1 MKRKLVVAMA
11 ALAALIAL
19 IAIEIARDPLFWK
32 RYFLAATNS
41 PATLPLSFYEPTET
55 IAGTDE
61 PAPPRVDPELEQL
74 DPAALRAAADY
85 AATRLTTSLIV
96 ARRGHIVF
104 EEYWDG
110 SGSGAIADLGSFNAT
125 IAALMVGIAMGD
137 RKIALVEEPVA
148 NYIEEFRNDERNAI
162 TLADLLRSSSGLAP
176 PTGGIGPW
184 SEATRER
191 FGTQSRALCL
201 ARKAATRPNERWD
214 PQTCDVQLLAL
225 VIERATRERYARY
238 ISEHL
243 WKPIRAADAQLAR
256 EDEAG
261 APHAECC
268 LRARRGDW
276 MRIAEVLVSDGRF
289 EGEQIV
295 PPGWV
300 RQMLAPSK
308 ANPNFGF
315 QIWRG
320 EPFKPGA
327 GADERYAADDTYLL
341 KGAGKS
347 RLWFV
352 PSLGL
357 SILRTGMNSE
367 SDADWDDA
375 RIPNLI
381 VRGDRDFVPKGAG
394 SGPQGLSTIVPNH

>member
-1 MKRKLVVAMA
+1 MKRKLVVGT
-11 ALAALIAL
+11 ALLVAIIAV
-19 IAIEIARDPLFWK
+19 IAIAVTRDPLFWK
-32 RYFLAATNS
+32 RYYLAATHS
-41 PATLPLSFYEPTET
+41 PATLPLSFYEPSET
-55 IAGTDE
+55 IAGTDD
-61 PAPPRVDPELEQL
+61 PAPPRVDPELEKL

-85 AATRLTTSLIV
+85 AAERKTTALIV
-96 ARRGHIVF
+96 ARHGHIVF

-110 SGSGAIADLGSFNAT
+110 SGSGAIADLGSFSAT

-137 RKIALVEEPVA
+137 RKIALIEEPVA

-176 PTGGIGPW
+176 PAGGFGPW
-184 SEATRER
+184 SEAARER

-201 ARKAATRPNERWD
+201 ARKVATRPNARWD

-225 VIERATRERYARY
+225 VIERATRDRYARY

-276 MRIAEVLVSDGRF
+276 MRIAELLVSDGRF

-327 GADERYAADDTYLL
+327 GGEERYAADDTYLL

-357 SILRTGMNSE
+357 SILRTGFNSE

-381 VRGDRDFVPKGAG
+381 IRGARDFVPKGAG
-394 SGPQGLSTIVPNH
+394 SGPQDLSTIVPNH